1 MPPAA
6 VDVGTALQGPP
17 GAENRPLSGQG
28 IRLHSARTILPG
40 GADETRELAKP
51 NLRELSGESNSPD
64 RRNPFDAKSRERRG
78 H

>member
-1 MPPAA
+1 
-6 VDVGTALQGPP
+6 
-17 GAENRPLSGQG
+17 
-28 IRLHSARTILPG
+28 
-40 GADETRELAKP
+40 LAKP